1 MSEKT
6 ILVWFRNDLRIHDNE
21 ILVEAIRKADKVLPV
36 YVFDPF
42 YFKTTRYDT
51 LKTGN
56 FRARFLIE
64 SVQNLRDTLRG
75 LGAELVVRIGNPL
88 HIIPQLA
95 EEFQVA
101 EVYHHREVAFEETN
115 ISTKVEAALWKIK
128 LNLKHFIGHTFYHK
142 EDLPF
147 PIKDIPDVFTVFRK
161 KVERDSDIRPCFET
175 PTVVPIPAIADAGLI
190 PTIGQLGLTDPVD
203 DDRSVLHFTGG
214 ETEALKRMHH
224 YFWETDSLKTYKVTR
239 NGLLGACY
247 SSKFSP
253 WLSVGCLSTRQ
264 VYWEVK
270 RYEQERGANDSTYW
284 LIFELLWRD
293 YFRFMFKK
301 YGNQF
306 FKAGGFKGQAPEVAP
321 NQDEL
326 FEKWKAGQT
335 GVPFIDANMRELN
348 ATGFMSNRGRQNVA
362 SFLVKDLKVNWTR
375 GAAYFEEKLL
385 DYSPASNWGNWAYV
399 AGVGNDPRENRH
411 FNIIKQATEY
421 DPKGEYVK
429 TWLPELALVPGK
441 LVHTLFYLSPAEL
454 SLYNIEFG
462 VTYPSLSVSAQWQP
476 KSDKSPTLLS

>member
-1 MSEKT
+1 MNEKT

-21 ILVEAIRKADKVLPV
+21 LLTEAIRKADKVLPV
-36 YVFDPF
+36 FCFDPF
-42 YFKTTRYDT
+42 YFKTTQYGT

-64 SVQNLRDTLRG
+64 SVSNLRDNLRC
-75 LGAELVVRIGNPL
+75 LGGELIVRTGDPEQ
-88 HIIPQLA
+88 IIPQLA
-95 EEFQVA
+95 EQYQVA

-115 ISTKVEAALWKIK
+115 ISAKVEAALWKIK

-161 KVERDSDIRPCFET
+161 KVERDSTIRPCFET
-175 PTVVPIPAIADAGLI
+175 PASIPVPAIGDAGEM
-190 PTIGQLGLTDPVD
+190 PTLEQLGLTEPID
-203 DDRSVLHFTGG
+203 DTRSVMHFIGG
-214 ETEALKRMHH
+214 ESQALLRMQQ
-224 YFWETDSLKTYKVTR
+224 YFWESDRLKTYKITR
-239 NGLLGACY
+239 NELLGADY

-306 FKAGGFKGQAPEVAP
+306 FKPGGFKGHAPDVAP

-326 FEKWKAGQT
+326 FEKWKNGLT

-362 SFLVKDLKVNWTR
+362 SFLVHDLKVNWTR

-399 AGVGNDPRENRH
+399 AGVGNDPRENRY
-411 FNIIKQATEY
+411 FNVIKQATLY
-421 DPKGEYVK
+421 DPKGDYVK
-429 TWLPELALVPGK
+429 TWLPQLQNIPAKQVQTPFFLND
-441 LVHTLFYLSPAEL
+441 AEL
-454 SLYNIEFG
+454 SMYHVTLGVDYPALIIPPQWKNPLDKNVTIFG
-462 VTYPSLSVSAQWQP
+462 
-476 KSDKSPTLLS
+476 